1 MCFVWGAYA
10 SRVFAF
16 ALLSWPSFELNSK
29 TLMVFMHV
37 ILVFLRPNHLEVVI
51 LSHSRH
57 HCGFRFDSKLK
68 TLGASKFL
76 GFTSLCFQ
84 VFLLYIIVVLGF
96 LVSHYD
102 HHCCLNFEFKSI
114 SVHDSTCMVINFIST
129 HFSHHCPWMPILGLN
144 SKVLI
149 IISFMFHGFKVRFFV
164 CCNFLGVN
172 WGLLHLFVLQWLHT
186 CKMFLWTK
194 WRMMDF
200 HCSN

>member
-1 MCFVWGAYA
+1 MCFVWGVYA

-16 ALLSWPSFELNSK
+16 ALLSWPSFKLNSK
-29 TLMVFMHV
+29 TLMVFVHV
-37 ILVFLRPNHLEVVI
+37 ILIFLRPNHLEVVI

-68 TLGASKFL
+68 TLGASTFL
-76 GFTSLCFQ
+76 GFTSLCF
-84 VFLLYIIVVLGF
+84 
-96 LVSHYD
+96 HY
-102 HHCCLNFEFKSI
+102 
-114 SVHDSTCMVINFIST
+114 VRDSTCMVINFIST
-129 HFSHHCPWMPILGLN
+129 HFSHLHCPWMPILGLN

-149 IISFMFHGFKVRFFV
+149 IIMFHGFKVRFFV

-200 HCSN
+200 HCSS